1 MAKAT
6 KEKVSTASK
15 NGSNSL
21 SRKFETGVDLPAEVR
36 SAMVMLLNEQ
46 LATNADLQSQVKQAH
61 WNVKGTH
68 FYPLHLLFDDLAE
81 HLEDLTD
88 EIAERITAIGG
99 YATGTVRMAAE
110 NSTLPELPV
119 DINDGLDYVK
129 ALVDRY
135 SIYGSNLRAGID
147 AADAAGDADTA
158 DLLTQ
163 ASRVVDKDLWFLQA
177 HLQG

>member
-21 SRKFETGVDLPAEVR
+21 SRTFETGVDLPAEVR

-88 EIAERITAIGG
+88 EIAERVTAIGG
-99 YATGTVRMAAE
+99 YATGTVRRGAE

>member
-1 MAKAT
+1 MAKAS
-6 KEKVSTASK
+6 KEKVSVSAK
-15 NGSNSL
+15 NGSDPL
-21 SRKFETGVDLPAEVR
+21 SRKFETGVDLPVEVR
-36 SAMVMLLNEQ
+36 SAMTILLNEQ
-46 LATNADLQSQVKQAH
+46 LAANFDLQSQVKQAH
-61 WNVKGTH
+61 WNVKGIH

-88 EIAERITAIGG
+88 EIAERVTAIGG

-119 DINDGLDYVK
+119 DINDGIDYVK

-158 DLLTQ
+158 DLLTE
-163 ASRVVDKDLWFLQA
+163 ASRAVDKVL
-177 HLQG
+177 

>member
-6 KEKVSTASK
+6 KDKVKVGTG
-15 NGSNSL
+15 NGSNPL
-21 SRKFETGVDLPAEVR
+21 SRKFETGVDLPADVR
-36 SAMVMLLNEQ
+36 AAVIVLLNEQ
-46 LATNADLQSQVKQAH
+46 LAATADLQSQVKQSH

-88 EIAERITAIGG
+88 EIAERVAALGG
-99 YATGTVRMAAE
+99 YAQGTVRMAAA

-135 SIYGSNLRAGID
+135 SIYASNLRAGID
-147 AADAAGDADTA
+147 TADAAGDADSA
-158 DLLTQ
+158 DLLTE
-163 ASRVVDKDLWFLQA
+163 ASRIADKDLWFLQA
-177 HLQG
+177 HLQH

>member
-6 KEKVSTASK
+6 KEKVNTASK
-15 NGSNSL
+15 NGSNPL

>member
-1 MAKAT
+1 M
-6 KEKVSTASK
+6 
-15 NGSNSL
+15 
-21 SRKFETGVDLPAEVR
+21 
-36 SAMVMLLNEQ
+36 
-46 LATNADLQSQVKQAH
+46 
-61 WNVKGTH
+61 
-68 FYPLHLLFDDLAE
+68 
-81 HLEDLTD
+81 EDLTD

>member
-6 KEKVSTASK
+6 KEKVNTASK
-15 NGSNSL
+15 NGSNPL

-177 HLQG
+177 HLQD

>member
-21 SRKFETGVDLPAEVR
+21 SRTFETGVDLPAEVR

-88 EIAERITAIGG
+88 EIAERVTAIGG